1 METKVITVRIEIDK
15 DTNIDDFL
23 GLLEKANQDTIF
35 DLELLE
41 VYED

>member
-15 DTNIDDFL
+15 DTNIDEFL
-23 GLLEKANQDTIF
+23 GILEKANQDTIF

>member
-1 METKVITVRIEIDK
+1 METKVITVKIEIDK